1 MSRKYTHEEYVDAVK
16 AKHPHMEVR
25 SKYDGKRKPI
35 LLHCNIHNYDFEI
48 KADSALNS
56 VHGCKL
62 CAIDYVSGCKRK
74 SQEEFLE
81 EVKDVLNPN
90 VIIIGEYVNTS
101 TKIKCQCKDCGNI
114 WDVVPYSL
122 LKGYGCKK
130 CAMRYVQNYRIK
142 SHEQFLREFNERNPQ
157 HKTIEILSEYIKDEE
172 PVLCRCKV
180 CNHTWSTRAHNL
192 ISKQSASGC
201 PICNTSK
208 GELKIMSYLEEN
220 NIPFEWQKSYDDLI
234 GTGGG
239 SLSYDF
245 YIPTNNTLIEYQG
258 EFHDGTAPYQT
269 KAQLE
274 YQKEHDRRKR
284 EYAKNNNITLLEI
297 WYKDFDNIEQI
308 LEENFAA

>member
-1 MSRKYTHEEYVDAVK
+1 MSKIITHEQYVNDMK
-16 AKHPHMEVR
+16 IKHPHIEVR
-25 SKYDGKRKPI
+25 SKYNGMRKPI
-35 LLHCNIHNYDFEI
+35 SLHCNIHNYDFEI
-48 KADSALNS
+48 GADSALRS

-62 CAIDYVSGCKRK
+62 CGIDYVASCKRK

-142 SHEQFLREFNERNPQ
+142 SHEQFLQEFNERNPQ
-157 HKTIEILSEYIKDEE
+157 HKTIEILSKYVKDDE
-172 PVLCRCKV
+172 PVLCKCKI
-180 CNHTWSTRAHNL
+180 CNHTWSAKARSL
-192 ISKQSASGC
+192 INKRDATGC
-201 PICNTSK
+201 PVCNTSK
-208 GELKIMSYLEEN
+208 GELKIMSYFEDN
-220 NIPFEWQKSYDDLI
+220 GIPFEWHKSYDDLI

-239 SLSYDF
+239 LLSYDF
-245 YIPTNNTLIEYQG
+245 YLPNSNTLIEYQG

-274 YQKEHDRRKR
+274 YQNEHDRRKR

-308 LEENFAA
+308 LKENFVA

>member
-1 MSRKYTHEEYVDAVK
+1 M
-16 AKHPHMEVR
+16 
-25 SKYDGKRKPI
+25 RKPI
-35 LLHCNIHNYDFEI
+35 SLHCNIHDYDFEI
-48 KADSALNS
+48 GAYSAIHS

-62 CAIDYVSGCKRK
+62 CGIDYVASRKRN
-74 SQEEFLE
+74 SHEEFLE
-81 EVKDVLNPN
+81 KVKDKLNDN
-90 VIIIGEYVNTS
+90 VIILGEYINSHVG
-101 TKIKCQCKDCGNI
+101 IKCQCKDCGHI
-114 WDVVPYSL
+114 WDANPSALYA
-122 LKGYGCKK
+122 GAGCKK
-130 CAMRYVQNYRIK
+130 CAMKYVQNYRIK
-142 SHEQFLREFNERNPQ
+142 SHEQFLQEFNERNPQ

-192 ISKQSASGC
+192 INKRSASGC

-208 GELKIMSYLEEN
+208 GELKIISYLEEN

-245 YIPTNNTLIEYQG
+245 YIPNNNTLIEYQG

-284 EYAKNNNITLLEI
+284 EYAKNNNIALLEI
-297 WYKDFDNIEQI
+297 WYKDFDSIEQI
-308 LEENFAA
+308 LKENFVA

>member
-1 MSRKYTHEEYVDAVK
+1 MKT
-16 AKHPHMEVR
+16 KHPHIEVR
-25 SKYDGKRKPI
+25 SKYNGMRKPI
-35 LLHCNIHNYDFEI
+35 SLHCNIHNYDFEI
-48 KADSALNS
+48 GADSALRS

-62 CAIDYVSGCKRK
+62 CGIDYVASCKRK

-122 LKGYGCKK
+122 LRGYGCKK

-142 SHEQFLREFNERNPQ
+142 SHERFLQEFNERNPQ
-157 HKTIEILSEYIKDEE
+157 HKTIEILSEYIKDDE
-172 PVLCRCKV
+172 PVLCKCKI
-180 CNHTWSTRAHNL
+180 CNHTWSAKARSL
-192 ISKQSASGC
+192 INKRDATGC
-201 PICNTSK
+201 PVCNTSK
-208 GELKIMSYLEEN
+208 GELKIMSYFEDN
-220 NIPFEWQKSYDDLI
+220 DIPFEWHKSYDGLI

-239 SLSYDF
+239 LLSYDF
-245 YIPTNNTLIEYQG
+245 YLPNSNTLIEYQG